1 MSFCKCQGEAQ
12 PICSKHIYIHYSN
25 NQTKIHNLI
34 PAYKSINPDIKE
46 PAIEYFQTIIKK
58 NNDKKK
64 IIIEETEKLVSL
76 SNELIK
82 NFERINRFILVN
94 ISQIIK
100 SNRIMVSLL
109 DQLDSNK
116 FEFLAVANIDEL
128 DQLTIKAIND
138 LKIMNIQKNFDS
150 CCMKI

>member
-1 MSFCKCQGEAQ
+1 
-12 PICSKHIYIHYSN
+12 
-25 NQTKIHNLI
+25 
-34 PAYKSINPDIKE
+34 
-46 PAIEYFQTIIKK
+46 
-58 NNDKKK
+58 
-64 IIIEETEKLVSL
+64 
-76 SNELIK
+76 
-82 NFERINRFILVN
+82 
-94 ISQIIK
+94 
-100 SNRIMVSLL
+100 MVSLL